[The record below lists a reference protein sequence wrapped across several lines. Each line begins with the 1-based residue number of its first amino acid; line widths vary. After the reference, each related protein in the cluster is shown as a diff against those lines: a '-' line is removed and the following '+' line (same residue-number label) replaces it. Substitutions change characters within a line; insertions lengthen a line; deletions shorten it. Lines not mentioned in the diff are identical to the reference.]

1 MFRHLLVREI
11 GVWLAIKLAALT
23 AIFLLFF
30 GPEQPLDLAAG
41 RGDADDARAIA
52 ERSAVV
58 SDVVRA
64 NISPVRISFDP

>member
-30 GPEQPLDLAAG
+30 GPEQRFDFPVERADAA
-41 RGDADDARAIA
+41 
-52 ERSAVV
+52 
-58 SDVVRA
+58 DVTAGAQDVHKA
-64 NISPVRISFDP
+64 GTLPVRISFDY

>member
-30 GPEQPLDLAAG
+30 GPEQHFDVAAERPGGPNAYDAAG
-41 RGDADDARAIA
+41 VA
-52 ERSAVV
+52 ETPRLMQ
-58 SDVVRA
+58 A
-64 NISPVRISFDP
+64 NTSPVRISLDY